1 MGKIMI
7 LDCTLRDGGYIN
19 NWQFGKDEISD
30 IQKKLVSTGV
40 DIVEIGFLKN
50 EIYNSDR
57 TVFSTEKQIEA
68 IITPKGKNVLYAA
81 MVEVI
86 NPLPIEYL
94 SQRTDTSIDIIRVI
108 VWKRLL
114 KEGFEYCK
122 AIIEKGYKLCVQPAR
137 VDQYSQQEFV
147 ELVELFNQLSPMAV
161 YVVDSWGT
169 QDKEGILRYID
180 LADKHLKKDIALG
193 FHGHNNLQQAFCCA
207 EAFVELG
214 LSRDIIIDGS
224 IYGIGRGA
232 GNLNLEIFARYLN
245 IKFDKKYDI
254 APMLKIYSDYIEKI
268 YKQRPWGYSLPS
280 YLTACSNCNPEYA
293 SYYDF
298 EKKLSLKAIADII
311 SKLNDRDKIIFTSG
325 TADSYIERYLET
337 RK

>member
-1 MGKIMI
+1 MSKILM

-19 NWQFGKDEISD
+19 DWQFGKEAIFD
-30 IQKKLVSTGV
+30 IEKKLVSTGV

-50 EIYNSDR
+50 EIYNPNR
-57 TVFSTEKQIEA
+57 TVFSDEKQIED
-68 IITPKGKNVLYAA
+68 IIAPKNKDVLYAA
-81 MVEVI
+81 MVEVM
-86 NPLPIEYL
+86 NPLPIEYI

-122 AIIEKGYKLCVQPAR
+122 AITEKGYKVCVQPAR

-147 ELVELFNQLSPMAV
+147 EMVELFNNLNPMAV
-161 YVVDSWGT
+161 YIVDSWGT
-169 QDKEGILRYID
+169 QDKEGILRYIE

-193 FHGHNNLQQAFCCA
+193 FHGHNNLQQAFGCA
-207 EAFVELG
+207 EAFAELG
-214 LSRDIIIDGS
+214 LKRDIIIDAS

-245 IKFDKKYDI
+245 IKFDKNYDI
-254 APMLKIYSDYIEKI
+254 TPMLKIYSDYIEKI
-268 YKQRPWGYSLPS
+268 YKEHPWGYSFPNYLVAS
-280 YLTACSNCNPEYA
+280 YNCNPEYA
-293 SYYDF
+293 DYYGF
-298 EKKLSLKAIADII
+298 KKKLSLKAISDII
-311 SKLNDRDKIIFTSG
+311 SKLKDTDKIIFTKD
-325 TADSYIERYLET
+325 TADSYLEKYLKT